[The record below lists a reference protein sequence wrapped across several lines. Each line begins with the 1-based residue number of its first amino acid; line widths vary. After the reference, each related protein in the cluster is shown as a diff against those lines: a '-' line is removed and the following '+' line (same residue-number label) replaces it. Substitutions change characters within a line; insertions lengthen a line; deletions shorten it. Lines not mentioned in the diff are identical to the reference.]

1 MTLRPNYSALRQL
14 AYEKRTAYNVTTETL
29 NLNVLRAIYKAEGIR
44 IDPWK
49 FPSTI
54 RAVYMCED
62 SDPSVAV
69 NKTLP
74 REPRLFSLIHELKH
88 HYLDQQLLQNGE
100 IRCGD
105 YNQNQVIEI
114 GAEVFAAEFI
124 YPEVEFVECVEGL
137 GIQIGQCSAED
148 VVRLK
153 RDCNACVSYAF
164 LRKRLTRLKY
174 AAVGS
179 LDGIQF
185 QKLEDQMY
193 GQPIYKQA
201 WFKQRRKSRS
211 GSML

>member
-1 MTLRPNYSALRQL
+1 MIDRPDYKALRQL
-14 AYEKRTAYNVTTETL
+14 AYEKRATYKISTATL
-29 NLNVLRAIYKAEGIR
+29 NLAVVRAIYKAEGVR

-88 HYLDQQLLQNGE
+88 HFLDQPLLQNGE

-105 YNQNQVIEI
+105 YNRNQAIEI

-124 YPEVEFVECVEGL
+124 YPEAEFLECVQGL
-137 GIQIGQCSAED
+137 RIRLGQCSGED

-153 RDCNACVSYAF
+153 RACNACVSYSF

-174 AAVGS
+174 APVGS
-179 LDGIQF
+179 LDHIQF
-185 QKLEDQMY
+185 QKLEETMY

-201 WFKQRRKSRS
+201 WFKQRRKLQPK
-211 GSML
+211 MHA